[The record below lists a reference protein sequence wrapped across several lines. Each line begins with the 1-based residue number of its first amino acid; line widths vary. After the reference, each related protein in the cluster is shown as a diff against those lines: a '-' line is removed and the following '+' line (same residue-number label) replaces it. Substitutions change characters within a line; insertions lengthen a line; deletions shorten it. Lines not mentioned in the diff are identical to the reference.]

1 MRNII
6 WSVCFIL
13 LTLVTLGL
21 TACGSEVF
29 EDNQVYIVEQ
39 GGQLEE
45 DTVVGWLDI
54 HAAVPFTS
62 ENSYQ
67 QQLEQGKLFL
77 TASDDGRYIFYEERL
92 QEQDESVLKG
102 PGQVLVNLYL
112 IDQTRQTIALIAA
125 KRPFI
130 ARTGWNEDETMVA
143 FSGEGML
150 TVYDVEKQKCVLVEE
165 LAAETVTSFFWS
177 PLESRKLYLEQPRSA
192 IGSLYYMESQKKA
205 ELYETTEQLYYKAQL
220 DDTYYYGTRW
230 GVDQDSQEAIYTVLA
245 NQEKETVKV
254 IGKGSYRDHYMRS
267 VLLSGENNFGLTYIA
282 NINQVSKA
290 VTLTEAYVY
299 DAKFITGGKM
309 IYITDDE
316 SLSDNFF
323 TLHLINALGEEVR
336 QWRVSGSSLLLSE
349 DGKVG
354 YGSGPQR
361 EIVSFEQQTVQKEQ
375 QIDSADAMLTILRG
389 ASSVY
394 ARLLLGQ
401 AVSPEEQEQF
411 YANLEGLEQLQKE
424 QTLVEGTAMFW
435 IRILSAEEN
444 ELGRLCTVTM
454 LGQNSAHQWKQQQ
467 VQFQMV
473 EHNQRWYVL
482 HFKAGEIGEEH

>member
-1 MRNII
+1 
-6 WSVCFIL
+6 
-13 LTLVTLGL
+13 
-21 TACGSEVF
+21 
-29 EDNQVYIVEQ
+29 
-39 GGQLEE
+39 
-45 DTVVGWLDI
+45 
-54 HAAVPFTS
+54 
-62 ENSYQ
+62 
-67 QQLEQGKLFL
+67 
-77 TASDDGRYIFYEERL
+77 
-92 QEQDESVLKG
+92 
-102 PGQVLVNLYL
+102 
-112 IDQTRQTIALIAA
+112 
-125 KRPFI
+125 
-130 ARTGWNEDETMVA
+130 
-143 FSGEGML
+143 
-150 TVYDVEKQKCVLVEE
+150 
-165 LAAETVTSFFWS
+165 
-177 PLESRKLYLEQPRSA
+177 
-192 IGSLYYMESQKKA
+192 
-205 ELYETTEQLYYKAQL
+205 
-220 DDTYYYGTRW
+220 
-230 GVDQDSQEAIYTVLA
+230 
-245 NQEKETVKV
+245 
-254 IGKGSYRDHYMRS
+254 
-267 VLLSGENNFGLTYIA
+267 
-282 NINQVSKA
+282 
-290 VTLTEAYVY
+290 
-299 DAKFITGGKM
+299 M

-336 QWRVSGSSLLLSE
+336 QWRISGSSLLLSE

-361 EIVSFEQQTVQKEQ
+361 EIVSFDQQTVQKEQ

-482 HFKAGEIGEEH
+482 HFKAGEIGEEN